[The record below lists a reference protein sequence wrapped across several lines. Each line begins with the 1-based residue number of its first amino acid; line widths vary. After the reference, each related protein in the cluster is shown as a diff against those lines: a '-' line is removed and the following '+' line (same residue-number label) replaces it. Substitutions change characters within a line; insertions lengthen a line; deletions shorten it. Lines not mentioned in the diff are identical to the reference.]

1 MIHVTCLAHGL
12 QRVAETVRFT
22 YANVNTMISSVK
34 KVFLK
39 APSRLQLFREIAV
52 GIPLPPTPIITRWET
67 WIEAANYYTENFEVT
82 KEVFNQLDPEESQ
95 SIKEAQSILRKK
107 GIKEDLI
114 FIRGNLACISVAIT
128 KLEERGLPLQ
138 ESILITEEVVSSL
151 SELKKRDFIN
161 K

>member
-52 GIPLPPTPIITRWET
+52 GIPLPPTPIITRWGT
-67 WIEAANYYTENFEVT
+67 WIEAANYYAENFEVI
-82 KEVFNQLDPEESQ
+82 KDVFNQLDPEESQ

-138 ESILITEEVVSSL
+138 KNISITEEVVSSL
-151 SELKKRDFIN
+151 SELKKGTSLVN
-161 K
+161 